1 MFVFYVQKEQY
12 KKDIRSSFVVELC
25 SLCLRTQV
33 RCHSLK
39 NPTPKHTSQHTQN
52 SAHKSQPT
60 MAKTYTGRDPPSRSG
75 DNDRRGGEGNRRKNK
90 RDTTT
95 KNERSKKKT
104 KTATG
109 GAMDDEATEE
119 GISTRN
125 EGNDDNADAQHD
137 VTDETATEKGDSAR
151 NGGDATRNSVEG
163 GQINTNV
170 SQGIGLK
177 ETDNSPTQA
186 VRKPD
191 FSNLEKHVISSNT
204 NISPIFAIT
213 RALNLKTITP
223 SHQAVFEKRH
233 PEPLILQR

>member
-1 MFVFYVQKEQY
+1 MKKILDLLSLLNFVL
-12 KKDIRSSFVVELC
+12 FVHA
-25 SLCLRTQV
+25 RKFAATH
-33 RCHSLK
+33 RK
-39 NPTPKHTSQHTQN
+39 TPHPNTHHNTPR
-52 SAHKSQPT
+52 KSQPT
-60 MAKTYTGRDPPSRSG
+60 MAKTVTGRDPTRRGG
-75 DNDRRGGEGNRRKNK
+75 DDDRRGGENDSRKNK
-90 RDTTT
+90 RDTTP
-95 KNERSKKKT
+95 KNERSKKKS

-119 GISTRN
+119 GISTGN
-125 EGNDDNADAQHD
+125 EGNDDNADAQHG

-151 NGGDATRNSVEG
+151 NDGDATHNNVEG

-223 SHQAVFEKRH
+223 SHQAVFEKRQ

>member
-1 MFVFYVQKEQY
+1 MKKILDLLSLLNFVL
-12 KKDIRSSFVVELC
+12 FVHA
-25 SLCLRTQV
+25 RKFAATH
-33 RCHSLK
+33 RK
-39 NPTPKHTSQHTQN
+39 TPHPNTHHNTPR
-52 SAHKSQPT
+52 KSQPT
-60 MAKTYTGRDPPSRSG
+60 MAKTVTGRDPTRRGG
-75 DNDRRGGEGNRRKNK
+75 DDDRRGGDSTRRKNQ

-95 KNERSKKKT
+95 TDERLRSGTPTKKKS
-104 KTATG
+104 KTAKD

-119 GISTRN
+119 GISTEN
-125 EGNDDNADAQHD
+125 EGNDDNADAQHG

-151 NGGDATRNSVEG
+151 NNGDATHNNVEG

-177 ETDNSPTQA
+177 ETDHSPTQA
-186 VRKPD
+186 VRKPG
-191 FSNLEKHVISSNT
+191 FSNLEKHVFSSNT